1 MQLNPTGS
9 RSSRCAYLKA
19 REANAD
25 ERVEPGSSGNV
36 YVCSS
41 EKRFFMSVFFS
52 ENELY

>member
-1 MQLNPTGS
+1 MAPAMRVVVALG
-9 RSSRCAYLKA
+9 YLKA